1 MIQKSAAQKLVV
13 VQAKLYLREP
23 MGVFFTLLFAPLLL
37 VVMGLIFGNEPQP
50 VFGGHGQLD
59 IYVPMYAAIVIG
71 MVGLT
76 TIPIEASARRDA
88 GVLRRFRA
96 TPLRP
101 LTYIVSDVL
110 VYFVMILLGIFLLFA
125 IGMGIYGVQFDGN
138 PLALLAGI
146 SLSAAAFLT
155 LGYLIA
161 SVSPN
166 TRIATVIGNVLLIP
180 MMMLS
185 GITLPLEMM
194 PETVRQVARFIP
206 LTHVATLLR
215 GLWFGEPVGQH
226 VTEIVVLGGILIVG
240 MIVAARTFRWE

>member
-1 MIQKSAAQKLVV
+1 MLQMSATQKLVIM
-13 VQAKLYLREP
+13 QAKLYLREP
-23 MGVFFTLLFAPLLL
+23 MTVFFTLLFAPLLL
-37 VVMGLIFGNEPQP
+37 VVMGLIFGNEPQAA
-50 VFGGHGQLD
+50 FDGRGQLD

-76 TIPIEASARRDA
+76 TIPIETSARRDA

-101 LTYIVSDVL
+101 LTYIISDVL
-110 VYFVMILLGIFLLFA
+110 VYFVMILLGILLLFA
-125 IGMGIYGVQFDGN
+125 VGIGIYRVQFAGN
-138 PLALLAGI
+138 PFALLAGI
-146 SLSAAAFLT
+146 GLSAAAFLT

-215 GLWFGEPVGQH
+215 GLWFGEPVSQH
-226 VTEIVVLGGILIVG
+226 VTEIVVLVGIMIVG
-240 MIVAARTFRWE
+240 MVVAARAFRWE